1 MRNARSQTK
10 YPVNRPATPGSI
22 GANSIPPMKNTL
34 LISTALIGLA
44 IAGCNKSTPTSTA
57 ANDPT
62 YPNST
67 STTSDQAA
75 ADSRA
80 ASGSMA
86 ADTSATTGAMTADAH
101 TANNSMATD
110 TRAATG
116 SMAADARNA
125 ANKASDSVRSGAN
138 SASNAMANVT
148 GNVAHTARLTEWR
161 LNSADIQADIDA
173 NREIVRTKTV
183 VGAPTGNM
191 DKSTVQAAVEGRIKA
206 DTDLS
211 TFKIEVDPGRNGEV
225 NLDGEVNSAD
235 QVGKAIA
242 LALDTDGVT
251 KVTSKIEVSKNAKAD
266 RR

>member
-1 MRNARSQTK
+1 MRNARRQTK
-10 YPVNRPATPGSI
+10 YPVNRPTTPGSI

-34 LISTALIGLA
+34 FISTALIGLA
-44 IAGCNKSTPTSTA
+44 IAGCNKSTRTSTA

-67 STTSDQAA
+67 SATTDQAA

-80 ASGSMA
+80 ATGAMA
-86 ADTSATTGAMTADAH
+86 ADTSATIGATAADA
-101 TANNSMATD
+101 
-110 TRAATG
+110 RAASG
-116 SMAADARNA
+116 SMAADVRNA
-125 ANKASDSVRSGAN
+125 AEKASDNVRSGAN
-138 SASNAMANVT
+138 SAANALGNAA

-173 NREIVRTKTV
+173 KREIVRTKTAA
-183 VGAPTGNM
+183 GAPTGNM
-191 DKSTVQAAVEGRIKA
+191 DKSTLQAAVEGRIKA

-211 TFKIEVDPGRNGEV
+211 TFKIEVDPGQNGEV

-251 KVTSKIEVSKNAKAD
+251 KVTSKIEVDKNAKAD